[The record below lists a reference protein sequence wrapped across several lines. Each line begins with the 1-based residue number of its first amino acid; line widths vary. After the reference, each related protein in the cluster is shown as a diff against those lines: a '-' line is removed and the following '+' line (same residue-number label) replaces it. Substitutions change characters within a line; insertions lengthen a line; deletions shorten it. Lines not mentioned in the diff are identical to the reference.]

1 MIIAVCS
8 DIHDNIWALE
18 KSLPHMAD
26 AEVLI
31 FCGDFCAPFT
41 LVQLA
46 EGAAGRPLHI
56 VWGNN
61 DGDRHLLTQNA
72 ARFDQVLL
80 HGELAHF
87 ELAGLRVG
95 VNHYPDIAAGLAD
108 SGRYDLVFYG
118 HDHVAHEERRN
129 RQGDSCLLVN
139 PGEIMGRFGAPTF
152 CLVDTETCTSRLIT
166 VTE

>member
-1 MIIAVCS
+1 MIVAVCS

-18 KSLPHMAD
+18 KSLPRMAD
-26 AEVLI
+26 AQVLI

-46 EGAAGRPLHI
+46 EGAAGRQLHI

-72 ARFDQVLL
+72 ARFNQVVL
-80 HGELAHF
+80 HGELASI

-95 VNHYPDIAAGLAD
+95 VNHYPAIANGLAD
-108 SGRYDLVFYG
+108 SGHYDLVLYG
-118 HDHVAHEERRN
+118 HDHIAHKEHRD
-129 RQGDSCLLVN
+129 GPGGPCLLVN
-139 PGEIMGRFGAPTF
+139 PGEIMGRLGAPTF
-152 CLVDTETCTSRLIT
+152 ALVDTETRTSHLIT
-166 VTE
+166 VD